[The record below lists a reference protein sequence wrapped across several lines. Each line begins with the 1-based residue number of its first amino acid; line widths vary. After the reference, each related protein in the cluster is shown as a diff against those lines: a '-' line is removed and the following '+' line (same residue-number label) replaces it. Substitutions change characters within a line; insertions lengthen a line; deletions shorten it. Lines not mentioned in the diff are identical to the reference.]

1 MYKNPVAPTVISHSN
16 FITSSDSVGD
26 SHITSDRYTR
36 ATSDQLWMAIH
47 MPLLPILASMGT
59 MTHAATVV
67 FQKLHGQY
75 RIISA
80 NKSAK
85 KHGISLNMDLT
96 TAQIL
101 FPQINILSRDINT
114 EKLIMEKFT
123 NKATSWSPNVAIQ
136 NNHIVLL
143 EIGRCLRLHGGL
155 SALIKMVN

>member
-1 MYKNPVAPTVISHSN
+1 MYKNPVVPAVVCHSN
-16 FITSSDSVGD
+16 PIISSDLVD
-26 SHITSDRYTR
+26 DPHITSDRYTR
-36 ATSDQLWMAIH
+36 TTSDQLWMAIH

-114 EKLIMEKFT
+114 E
-123 NKATSWSPNVAIQ
+123 N
-136 NNHIVLL
+136 
-143 EIGRCLRLHGGL
+143 
-155 SALIKMVN
+155 